1 MKGLKDM
8 DFTPIGNN
16 VLLCFP
22 QEGELQDGVYV
33 GKAYRDRKDARV
45 VAVGPKV
52 RELRVGMTVVAN
64 VYDGLPHCEDGVE
77 YRPVP
82 EDRLLA
88 VDTL

>member
-1 MKGLKDM
+1 M

-77 YRPVP
+77 YRLVP
-82 EDRLLA
+82 EDKILA
-88 VDTL
+88 VVTR